1 MITQVQWRGSLLNTA
16 NKIKVPL
23 IVATLVATSIGNVQA
38 LEMGFEGVLSY
49 ELRQNTD
56 DINPDDEIG
65 NADSEFANGLLAV
78 FGEQR
83 GVKLNAGF
91 SAEIETERDLSD
103 DGNAAVNTETRFIG
117 AADYAVTP
125 RTLRWYFGDLL
136 TGVRNDDTVRLADDL
151 DQDSRNIFIT
161 GPSYQSVVQGFSTTE
176 ARLFFVHQ
184 MEDDEEIEALY
195 NFRASYQRDTT
206 VGSFYG
212 VEFND
217 IFTSVPEDIN
227 QDLGFVGEEDG
238 DFNRASITAFTN
250 RASQFSE
257 LYGEIGV
264 TQYDTDDESLNGL
277 TAEVRSTRFLGPRT
291 TFTASLSHSLNDQA
305 LNTVEALIQGGGDDA
320 GLQPEVDGIFEESRL
335 DIAYSFDRPT
345 SEFEFGLGI
354 AQLNYRLL
362 TGSAGDN
369 IEIDGEDRNL
379 GTVIASYAKT
389 HSARLTGVYTAEYE
403 REEFINRTDESDAFL
418 LTANFNYRL
427 TRSFVLEFSL
437 EFDAAEGLNTRG
449 NADNPVQIE
458 IDETESRAILGVRW
472 APPTRASR
480 ELTVQLNSLLD

>member
-1 MITQVQWRGSLLNTA
+1 MITQVQWRGSLVNTA

-212 VEFND
+212 VEFN
-217 IFTSVPEDIN
+217 I
-227 QDLGFVGEEDG
+227 
-238 DFNRASITAFTN
+238 AAFTH
-250 RASQFSE
+250 RERKFSE
-257 LYGEIGV
+257 LYGEIGI

-379 GTVIASYAKT
+379 GTLIASYAKT
-389 HSARLTGVYTAEYE
+389 HTARLTGVYTAEYE

-427 TRSFVLEFSL
+427 TRSFLLEFSL